1 MSLCKGQIKIGKKT
15 VKKRTIRFLFQRY
28 LKNNYRYI
36 HSEFNNRYKYEILEP
51 IKIDNLEFFIDLN
64 FNGVNPKEIELR
76 SVDYIDNNEFK
87 LYEEWTKRNLGVD
100 IEDLSLQ
107 KRSFRWGTIKVKLT
121 KLNKDDPG
129 CITIKIKYK

>member
-1 MSLCKGQIKIGKKT
+1 MSLCKGQIKIG
-15 VKKRTIRFLFQRY
+15 TIRFLFQRY

-36 HSEFNNRYKYEILEP
+36 HSEFNNKYKYEILEP

-100 IEDLSLQ
+100 IGDLSLQ

-129 CITIKIKYK
+129 CITIKLKYK

>member
-1 MSLCKGQIKIGKKT
+1 MSLCKGQIKIGKKK

-36 HSEFNNRYKYEILEP
+36 HSEFNNKYKYEILEP

-87 LYEEWTKRNLGVD
+87 LYEEWTKRNASRIIL
-100 IEDLSLQ
+100 I
-107 KRSFRWGTIKVKLT
+107 
-121 KLNKDDPG
+121 
-129 CITIKIKYK
+129 